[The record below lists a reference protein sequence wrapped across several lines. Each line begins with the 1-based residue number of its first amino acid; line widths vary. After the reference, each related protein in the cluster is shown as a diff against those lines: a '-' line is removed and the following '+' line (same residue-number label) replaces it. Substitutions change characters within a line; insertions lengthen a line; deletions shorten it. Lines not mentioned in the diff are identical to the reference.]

1 MQSCNPD
8 QFACAHGTAC
18 IQGDWVCNG
27 RRNCFDGSLLDASS
41 DGGSRQCSASGDVGT
56 QLDSSSAVDLELHH
70 HFLQPPELLDLQQ
83 RASAVPEVDWLPCSC
98 RAEAATA
105 VPAKECAHVD
115 VGQDPVVAGVLG
127 RLAML
132 TGSSTSLDT
141 LPLVRYRPGSK
152 ATPLHVDHLPDGARV
167 DE

>member
-1 MQSCNPD
+1 MLPILNLAQ
-8 QFACAHGTAC
+8 T
-18 IQGDWVCNG
+18 
-27 RRNCFDGSLLDASS
+27 GSLLAASS

-70 HFLQPPELLDLQQ
+70 HFLQPQELLDLQQ
-83 RASAVPEVDWLPCSC
+83 RASAVPEADWLPCSC

-105 VPAKECAHVD
+105 VLAKECAHVD
-115 VGQDPVVAGVLG
+115 VGQDPVAAGVLG

-132 TGSSTSLDT
+132 TGSSTSLET
-141 LPLVRYRPGSK
+141 LPLVRYRPGAT